1 MINIRNLMSQT
12 EHSPKNVP
20 EPRLTVMLSDFSEKS
35 FNLLRVK
42 SKFLTKILV

>member
-1 MINIRNLMSQT
+1 MTQT
-12 EHSPKNVP
+12 EHSPKNVLD
-20 EPRLTVMLSDFSEKS
+20 PRLTVMLPDFPEKS